1 MIHLKFKNET
11 PIDEWP
17 YDAVVGD
24 NMDIRFMITEVALLD
39 DGDWEITLELTDL
52 DV

>member
-11 PIDEWP
+11 AIDEWP
-17 YDAVVGD
+17 RDAVIGD
-24 NMDIRFMITEVALLD
+24 NMDIRFMITEIAPLD
-39 DGDWEITLELTDL
+39 DGDIEVTLELTDL